1 MLDKKYNAV
10 IKRDMQVTEK
20 QIKQEKLEGRR
31 QNILQ
36 AAVRVFK
43 REGLSKTSMRT
54 IALEAGCTTGAI
66 YPLFSGKEEIYGALL
81 EESLDRLYS
90 HVASSS
96 ATEADAFS
104 ALEKAAK
111 AFFGYYAE
119 RRFEVD
125 LGLYLFG
132 EERSKGLGRQKDQ
145 LLNASLLRTLNIFKA
160 CFVRLFEQAGLK
172 EPEKQSVKERDALFA
187 LLMGALMLSH
197 TGRAG
202 SIGTDADTVLE
213 TYLATLRDKTKI

>member
-1 MLDKKYNAV
+1 VN
-10 IKRDMQVTEK
+10 EK
-20 QIKQEKLEGRR
+20 QIKQEKIEGRR
-31 QNILQ
+31 QNVLQ
-36 AAVRVFK
+36 AAVRIFK
-43 REGLSKTSMRT
+43 REGLSKASMRT

-111 AFFGYYAE
+111 AFFEYYAE

-132 EERSKGLGRQKDQ
+132 EERTKGLGREKDH
-145 LLNASLLRTLNIFKA
+145 LLNASLLRTLDIFRA
-160 CFVRLFEQAGLK
+160 CFVRLFEQAKLK
-172 EPEKQSVKERDALFA
+172 DAEVKAIKERDALFA

-213 TYLATLRDKTKI
+213 TYLLTLREKTKI